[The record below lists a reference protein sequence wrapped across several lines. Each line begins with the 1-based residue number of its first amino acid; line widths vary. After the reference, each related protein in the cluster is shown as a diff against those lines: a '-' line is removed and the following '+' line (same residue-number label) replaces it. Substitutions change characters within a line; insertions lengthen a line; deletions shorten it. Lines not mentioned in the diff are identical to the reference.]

1 MVREDFIGSQRLI
14 SPDGERYRVFDAKS
28 PQWRSERRRQSTST
42 ASCDVHLG
50 SPIHAFAWR
59 ASRLERRQPT
69 FEILL
74 HISIDNGYLVQLET
88 SPVVY

>member
-14 SPDGERYRVFDAKS
+14 SPDGGRYRVFDAKS
-28 PQWRSERRRQSTST
+28 PQWRSERRRQRTST

-69 FEILL
+69 FEIPL
-74 HISIDNGYLVQLET
+74 HISIDNGHRVQLKA
-88 SPVVY
+88 SLVVY